1 MGVPMKKNLPA
12 SLLLILALSQPALAA
27 ERNPADPY
35 EPYNRVMFKVND
47 TADRYILTP
56 VARGYRAVT
65 PSPVRTGVSN
75 FYNNLRDVVSVGSN
89 LLRLDIEKAGTDLV
103 RVGIN
108 STFGLGGLI
117 NIADAGDMPNNKS
130 KLGDT
135 FASWGWKNSNY
146 FIFPL
151 SGPSTVRDSLGET
164 MVGFYP
170 IENAIFSQTAVK
182 NTSMAIEIVDRREQ
196 LLNLTD
202 SLDEAAFDKY
212 AYTRDIFMKVRNKQL
227 GIATP
232 DDDIDIDDLVG
243 SDDEITYESQAVEA
257 APDSINLNDEIDSEP
272 ESDSENNT
280 SSTIW
285 HVAPEQP

>member
-1 MGVPMKKNLPA
+1 
-12 SLLLILALSQPALAA
+12 
-27 ERNPADPY
+27 
-35 EPYNRVMFKVND
+35 
-47 TADRYILTP
+47 
-56 VARGYRAVT
+56 
-65 PSPVRTGVSN
+65 
-75 FYNNLRDVVSVGSN
+75 
-89 LLRLDIEKAGTDLV
+89 
-103 RVGIN
+103 
-108 STFGLGGLI
+108 
-117 NIADAGDMPNNKS
+117 
-130 KLGDT
+130 
-135 FASWGWKNSNY
+135 
-146 FIFPL
+146 
-151 SGPSTVRDSLGET
+151 
-164 MVGFYP
+164 
-170 IENAIFSQTAVK
+170 
-182 NTSMAIEIVDRREQ
+182 MAIEIVDRREQ

-243 SDDEITYESQAVEA
+243 SDDEITDESQAVEA